1 MNDCIECGAQVRNN
15 EAVCVN
21 CLDVEAELMAM
32 MQEPTAEK
40 VRRDQIRGDVLMRD
54 LGRAL
59 APLVNNMLA
68 DVEKNLTKSKEGL
81 S

>member
-1 MNDCIECGAQVRNN
+1 MNDCIECGAPVRNN

-32 MQEPTAEK
+32 LQEPTAEK
-40 VRRDQIRGDVLMRD
+40 VKREQIRGDVLMRD

-59 APLVNNMLA
+59 APLVNNILA
-68 DVEKNLTKSKEGL
+68 DVEKNLTKSKEPKA
-81 S
+81 